1 MIVGI
6 LFNWMN
12 SYCCIKKLIGVFFQD
27 IFEIQVG
34 SMKEGQRVVIV
45 DDLLATGGEI
55 IFPYYL

>member
-1 MIVGI
+1 
-6 LFNWMN
+6 MN
-12 SYCCIKKLIGVFFQD
+12 SYCCIKKLFGVFFQD